1 MTRLTEAA
9 DDGRLAGE
17 DELVVNTGTLLV
29 AGFETTTNLITN
41 AVYRLLQHPDQ
52 LEAFVADR
60 SVDRT
65 CVEEVLRFDPPSQ
78 FVRARTIAAETEIGG
93 FTLQAGDGVIPVLAA
108 ANRDP
113 DEFDEPERFT
123 VTRRVNRHLSFGV
136 GHHLC
141 IGATLARTETA
152 IALRRLCERFPDLAL
167 VPDDEPEYRPNLQL
181 RGFSRL
187 PVKLY

>member
-1 MTRLTEAA
+1 MTRLIEAA

-17 DELVVNTGTLLV
+17 DELVVNTGVLLV

-41 AVYRLLQHPDQ
+41 AVFRLLEHPEQ
-52 LEAFVADR
+52 LEAFLADP

-78 FVRARTIAAETEIGG
+78 FVRARTIKTETEIGG
-93 FTLQAGDGVIPVLAA
+93 FTIHAGDAIIPVLAA

-113 DEFDEPERFT
+113 DEFDDPETFT
-123 VTRRVNRHLSFGV
+123 ITRRVNRHLSFGV

-141 IGATLARTETA
+141 IGATLARTEAA
-152 IALRRLCERFPDLAL
+152 IAIRQLFERFPNLAL
-167 VPDDEPEYRPNLQL
+167 VADDEPEYRPNLQL

-187 PVKLY
+187 PVTLL